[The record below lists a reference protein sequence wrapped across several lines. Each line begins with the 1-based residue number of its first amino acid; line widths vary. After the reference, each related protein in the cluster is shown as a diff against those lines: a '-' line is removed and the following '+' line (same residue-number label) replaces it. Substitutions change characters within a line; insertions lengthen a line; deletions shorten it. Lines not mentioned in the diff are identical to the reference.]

1 VSSATSQE
9 VCQAQAKFW
18 KKYRNQKYCKEI
30 LSLTQRIVNGP
41 WDEEENVPER
51 VPKESKPASGLVFG
65 MLGIF

>member
-1 VSSATSQE
+1 MCPQ
-9 VCQAQAKFW
+9 QHRRKFAMPRLNFG
-18 KKYRNQKYCKEI
+18 KNLEIKSKEI

-65 MLGIF
+65 VLGIF